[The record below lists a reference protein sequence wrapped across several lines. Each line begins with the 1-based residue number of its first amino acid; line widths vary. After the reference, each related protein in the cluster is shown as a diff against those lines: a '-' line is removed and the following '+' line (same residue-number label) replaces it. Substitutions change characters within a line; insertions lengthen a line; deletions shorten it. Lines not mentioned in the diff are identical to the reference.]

1 MSNIFLNR
9 LRFFVNKLVIFASLF
24 LGYLSVTQSKFY
36 SETFAKV
43 MIIFPYFP
51 IKSFGGLMAISDA
64 LWSNIH
70 LGLINEKKGWTFHLV
85 TVLSRIG
92 KP

>member
-9 LRFFVNKLVIFASLF
+9 FWFLINKLVIFASFF
-24 LGYLSVTQSKFY
+24 LGYLSVSLSKFY

-51 IKSFGGLMAISDA
+51 IKSSRGLMAISD
-64 LWSNIH
+64 N
-70 LGLINEKKGWTFHLV
+70 FLV
-85 TVLSRIG
+85 
-92 KP
+92 